1 MLQSYVKQPL
11 VTNQIEIS
19 PLHLTSFDDGN
30 LDFLLEKRIK
40 PMAWSPLAGGKL
52 FSASNETAKRVAQ
65 TLLEIGE
72 SKGETRL
79 DTLCYAWL
87 LAHPAKIMP
96 IIGSGNP
103 ERVKSAVD
111 SMQISFNEEEWIKVY
126 VASQGH
132 DIP

>member
-1 MLQSYVKQPL
+1 
-11 VTNQIEIS
+11 
-19 PLHLTSFDDGN
+19 
-30 LDFLLEKRIK
+30 
-40 PMAWSPLAGGKL
+40 
-52 FSASNETAKRVAQ
+52 
-65 TLLEIGE
+65 
-72 SKGETRL
+72 
-79 DTLCYAWL
+79 
-87 LAHPAKIMP
+87 MP